1 MHKSNPFCQTFL
13 ETGSEEIRLTF
24 EFFTLQDAYPIFTK
38 LFSNSTFLVV
48 VNLILTAIEER
59 ILDNLQIIKMF

>member
-1 MHKSNPFCQTFL
+1 MHKSNPTFL

-38 LFSNSTFLVV
+38 FLFEFDISCGSEPN
-48 VNLILTAIEER
+48 I
-59 ILDNLQIIKMF
+59 DY